1 MRRGEIRWCTLR
13 KPDKVRPVVILT
25 RSSAIPLLT
34 SVSVAPLTSTMR
46 GGPSQ
51 VLLSPDDDGVEHA
64 CVVNLDNMQTVEK
77 TEIGALMTTL
87 SPARY
92 PAKSKSRSAI
102 LRSGIDSGAQGAT
115 EVEQLD

>member
-13 KPDKVRPVVILT
+13 KPEKVRPVVILT
-25 RSSAIPLLT
+25 RSSAIPLLK

-64 CVVNLDNMQTVEK
+64 CVVNLDNMQTIEK
-77 TEIGALMTTL
+77 SEIGALMTTL
-87 SPARY
+87 SPARIREIEESLCF
-92 PAKSKSRSAI
+92 A
-102 LRSGIDSGAQGAT
+102 LGIDWALRARGS
-115 EVEQLD
+115 